1 MGSYLSEPITEK
13 SSVDETSDKLNCGA
27 SSMQGWRVSQEVK
40 QHFQLFI
47 VSLNLFFL
55 QDAHNCILDFDEN
68 TSLFAVYDGHGGHE
82 VAQYCS
88 QNLPQY
94 IKDTAAYKCQDMEKA
109 LVDAFLE
116 FDASIATPEVTAV
129 LKIIAGDKE
138 AAEDSDEEEN
148 VNNLYEEA
156 AMPIEQVIE
165 KYTSN
170 LINPHIKNMQKDV
183 DKAPTSPYLKAKRE
197 NDSVV
202 GTSSSEACGS
212 VSFSNKD
219 DGVSST
225 SNANDSVSSN
235 HKGKTFQT

>member
-1 MGSYLSEPITEK
+1 MHFH
-13 SSVDETSDKLNCGA
+13 A
-27 SSMQGWRVSQEVK
+27 SNA
-40 QHFQLFI
+40 
-47 VSLNLFFL
+47 NLKVFFL

-94 IKDTAAYKCQDMEKA
+94 IKNTEAYKSQDMEKA
-109 LVDAFLE
+109 LIDAFLG
-116 FDASIATPEVTAV
+116 FDATIATPEITTV
-129 LKIIAGDKE
+129 LKAIAGDKE
-138 AAEDSDEEEN
+138 SEEDSDEEEN

-170 LINPHIKNMQKDV
+170 LINPHIKNIQKDV
-183 DKAPTSPYLKAKRE
+183 EKAPTSPFLKAKRE
-197 NDSVV
+197 SDSVV
-202 GTSSSEACGS
+202 GTSSSEACSG
-212 VSFSNKD
+212 VSSPSN

-225 SNANDSVSSN
+225 SSANESASAN
-235 HKGKTFQT
+235 HKGKPSKVS